1 MFPLRSDQM
10 SQRSEVNLS
19 IYLDVNLRAQP
30 SDVIAAELAMNSAA
44 GTNSESLPLTNVK
57 ASAPVFVKVIV
68 DSSFFFVCFQ
78 TLSFIVEIQWNFE
91 NAI

>member
-1 MFPLRSDQM
+1 M

-19 IYLDVNLRAQP
+19 ISICHIYLDVNLRAPP

>member
-10 SQRSEVNLS
+10 SQRSEVNP
-19 IYLDVNLRAQP
+19 P

-78 TLSFIVEIQWNFE
+78 TLSFIVEIQWNF
-91 NAI
+91 AI